1 MRRKLEL
8 DVRAAAFEFLANG
21 LFIYFGLGT
30 AVLSG
35 DFVMTS
41 LVFGFAVAVLVY
53 VSQHSNAGQLNP
65 AISIALGVTGYISY
79 AQAAVNIFAQCLSAV
94 AACGLLR
101 LSIPENDED
110 NNLGANFLKDDYS
123 TGNALAAE
131 VVCTFALQLTVF
143 ETMLH
148 PRNRVGKLG
157 PLAVGLVVF
166 IVHGVLTPI
175 DNCSV
180 NPGRSL
186 GPALV
191 TNTWDDFWVFV
202 VGPIVGALL
211 AIFPH
216 VLSLSEWNVVI
227 NKNTNTTIKSQHI
240 ENPSASSV

>member
-1 MRRKLEL
+1 MRRNLEL
-8 DVRAAAFEFLANG
+8 DVRAAAFEFLSNG
-21 LFIYFGLGT
+21 LFLYFGLGT

-35 DFVMTS
+35 DFVVTS

-53 VSQHSNAGQLNP
+53 ISQHSNAGQLNP
-65 AISIALGVTGYISY
+65 AITIALGVTGYISY
-79 AQAAVNIFAQCLSAV
+79 VQVAVNILAQCLSAV

-101 LSIPENDED
+101 LSIPENGEDE
-110 NNLGANFLKDDYS
+110 NLGANHLKGDYS
-123 TGNALAAE
+123 AGNAVAAE
-131 VVCTFALQLTVF
+131 IVCTFALQLTVF
-143 ETMLH
+143 EAMLH

-180 NPGRSL
+180 NPARSL
-186 GPALV
+186 GPALL

-211 AIFPH
+211 AIIPH
-216 VLSLSEWNVVI
+216 VFSLSEWNIVV
-227 NKNTNTTIKSQHI
+227 NKTTTTKSQQI